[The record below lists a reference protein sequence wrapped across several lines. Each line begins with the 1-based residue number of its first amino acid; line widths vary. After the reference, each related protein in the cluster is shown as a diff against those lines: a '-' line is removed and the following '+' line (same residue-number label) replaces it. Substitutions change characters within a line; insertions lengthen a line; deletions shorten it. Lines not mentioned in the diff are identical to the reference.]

1 MRALGQLESG
11 QLIIRKEKGGE
22 QGSARTEK
30 AGEIISRVVMSESEN
45 GRGEASAP
53 PAPLPAAAV
62 RVMVVR
68 LVLAR
73 LLLVNN
79 IPNR

>member
-1 MRALGQLESG
+1 VRALGQLESG

-62 RVMVVR
+62 RVMVVVD
-68 LVLAR
+68 LCS
-73 LLLVNN
+73 
-79 IPNR
+79 PDFF